1 MLTFWAAEKALATL
15 QARPIPGLTPPVL
28 LVLSPY
34 PSTTP
39 PTPLPPPS
47 AQPRLVKHLP
57 PGYTD
62 SQLYDLFRPYGA
74 LASVRTQ
81 SPFGKDTGVVEYWR
95 EEDAREAEEAMHC
108 ADVEGQNIAVQV
120 YQPRRGG
127 AATSEFNAT
136 APTFVPTGSVF
147 PYPTQVSVCGV
158 RGASRL
164 TVVTVLPAAS
174 ATLSTSLARF
184 RAWPRSASAAGS
196 PVGAWVYQ
204 PQWTDR
210 SMQSLHQSAFAVTW
224 LYVDRR
230 S

>member
-1 MLTFWAAEKALATL
+1 
-15 QARPIPGLTPPVL
+15 
-28 LVLSPY
+28 
-34 PSTTP
+34 
-39 PTPLPPPS
+39 
-47 AQPRLVKHLP
+47 
-57 PGYTD
+57 
-62 SQLYDLFRPYGA
+62 
-74 LASVRTQ
+74 
-81 SPFGKDTGVVEYWR
+81 
-95 EEDAREAEEAMHC
+95 MHC

-174 ATLSTSLARF
+174 ATLSTSLARV
-184 RAWPRSASAAGS
+184 RAWPRSASAAGP

-210 SMQSLHQSAFAVTW
+210 SMQSLHQSAFPVTW